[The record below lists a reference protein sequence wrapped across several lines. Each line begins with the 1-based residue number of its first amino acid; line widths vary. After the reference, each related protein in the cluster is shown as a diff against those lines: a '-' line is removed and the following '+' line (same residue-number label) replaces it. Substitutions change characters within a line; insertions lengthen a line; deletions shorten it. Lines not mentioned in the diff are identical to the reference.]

1 MDIDTDEITEITE
14 TTELDEIR
22 EAAWIA
28 EQAELLLREEGFA
41 D

>member
-1 MDIDTDEITEITE
+1 MDLDEETTEA
-14 TTELDEIR
+14 TELDEIR

-28 EQAELLLREEGFA
+28 EQTELLAREEGFA

>member
-1 MDIDTDEITEITE
+1 MDHLDTEEISESI
-14 TTELDEIR
+14 ELDEFR

-28 EQAELLLREEGFA
+28 EQAELLAREEGFA

>member
-1 MDIDTDEITEITE
+1 MDVDTEETTE
-14 TTELDEIR
+14 TTELEEIR

-28 EQAELLLREEGFA
+28 EQAELLRREEGFA

>member
-1 MDIDTDEITEITE
+1 MEIDTEE
-14 TTELDEIR
+14 TAETSELDEIR

-28 EQAELLLREEGFA
+28 EQAELLAREEGFA